1 MVGVNVEGFFGCDG
15 LPELVFLFID
25 ARGKSR
31 GIRRVVLVKQVANIV
46 HNF

>member
-1 MVGVNVEGFFGCDG
+1 MVCVNVEGFLGCDG
-15 LPELVFLFID
+15 LPKLVFLLVD

-31 GIRRVVLVKQVANIV
+31 GINRVVLVKQVANIV